1 MKITCG
7 TCGAVVD
14 SGGAPHVCATDVT
27 VARRDLTLTGMRAP
41 SAPPPP
47 YAESEPQWTP
57 APTAEFSQPASID
70 TVATSRTRLGALPW
84 FVAGIGAVLIV
95 ASIVVL
101 LTRSG
106 GDDAASS
113 VATAP
118 SSQPGSETQPP
129 LVAAAPAVT
138 PAVTTAVTEETAPP
152 TVPPVATV
160 APAPASAD
168 PPTVLLP
175 SSTWNGRYSDEPFAG
190 PLFIGH
196 QGRRVEALQ
205 RALLTQGYLA
215 PPVDGDYGPGT
226 ESAVIQFQQDVGL
239 SVTGIAGADTL
250 TALGL

>member
-7 TCGAVVD
+7 TCGATVD
-14 SGGAPHVCATDVT
+14 TNGAPHVCAIDVT
-27 VARRDLTLTGMRAP
+27 VARRDLSPTEVRVP

-47 YAESEPQWTP
+47 HAEPPYQWAP
-57 APTAEFSQPASID
+57 APSAEFSVPASIG
-70 TVATSRTRLGALPW
+70 TVATSRPWLGALPW
-84 FVAGIGAVLIV
+84 FVAGVGAVLIV
-95 ASIVVL
+95 VSVVVL
-101 LTRSG
+101 LTRGG

-118 SSQPGSETQPP
+118 SAQPGSETQLP
-129 LVAAAPAVT
+129 VVTAAPAVT
-138 PAVTTAVTEETAPP
+138 PAVVTAATEDAAPP
-152 TVPPVATV
+152 TAPPVATV
-160 APAPASAD
+160 APAPAD

-226 ESAVIQFQQDVGL
+226 ESAVVQFQQDVGL

-250 TALGL
+250 AALGL